1 MSSIDGF
8 KQALEALQ
16 ALDEKSRNR
25 ILSDI
30 QKLNPKLAV
39 RLKEELFSFAD
50 LQFMLAP
57 DFKIIW
63 WEIPKATWYLSL
75 RKAPPA
81 VITMIQGHISK
92 RAFQDLESQVANLGP
107 QPISKVIEAQKQI
120 CDTIRSLAAEGK
132 MASPSHSRK
141 IVMV

>member
-39 RLKEELFSFAD
+39 RLKEELFSFTD

-57 DFKIIW
+57 DFQIIW
-63 WEIPKATWYLSL
+63 WEIP
-75 RKAPPA
+75 
-81 VITMIQGHISK
+81 
-92 RAFQDLESQVANLGP
+92 
-107 QPISKVIEAQKQI
+107 
-120 CDTIRSLAAEGK
+120 
-132 MASPSHSRK
+132 
-141 IVMV
+141 